1 VLLIIYKGKHIKI
14 FYNKL
19 ALIMAYNI
27 EIFLKKKNEPVLISQ
42 LNPVGVFRESTLTVA
57 RGL

>member
-1 VLLIIYKGKHIKI
+1 MLLIIYKGKYIKI
-14 FYNKL
+14 FYNEL
-19 ALIMAYNI
+19 ALIMPYNI
-27 EIFLKKKNEPVLISQ
+27 EIFLKKNESVLISQ

>member
-1 VLLIIYKGKHIKI
+1 
-14 FYNKL
+14 
-19 ALIMAYNI
+19 MPYNI
-27 EIFLKKKNEPVLISQ
+27 EIFLKKNEAVLISQ